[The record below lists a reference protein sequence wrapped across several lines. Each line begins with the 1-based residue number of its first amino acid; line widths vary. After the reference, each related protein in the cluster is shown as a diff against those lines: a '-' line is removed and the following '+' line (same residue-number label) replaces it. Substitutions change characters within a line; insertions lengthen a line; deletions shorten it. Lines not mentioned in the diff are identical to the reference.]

1 MRKMKIPFLDLKAQ
15 FNTIQGDIRSALN
28 RVLDSQ
34 NFILGPEVDQFEKQ
48 VASYLGVPHA
58 VGVAS
63 GSDALY
69 LALVALGVGPGDGV
83 ITTPFTF
90 FATGGS
96 IVRTGARPL
105 FVDID
110 PRNYN
115 LDPGKI
121 AELIEANRRNPRA
134 QLKAI
139 MPVHIFGQPAEMGA
153 IQKLARTHG
162 LTVVEDACQAI
173 GAHYQGQKVG
183 TLSEFGCFSFFP
195 SKNLGG
201 FGDGGLAVT
210 GDPGLAQKLRRLRVH
225 GSDRKYHHVEMGINS
240 RLDALQ
246 AAVLSAKLP
255 YLDRWNEARRK
266 KAAAYDQ
273 ALGDLPGLV
282 LPPAPQKG
290 VEPVYHLYVI
300 RASKRD
306 GLEKFLGTRGIG
318 TGVYYPLPLHL
329 QPCFAGLG
337 YKEGEMP
344 ESERA
349 SREVLALPLYPELT
363 EEQQTFVIKS
373 VREFYQKP
381 ALI

>member
-1 MRKMKIPFLDLKAQ
+1 MQIPFLDLKAQ
-15 FNTIQGDIRSALN
+15 FDTIQGDIRSAFN

-34 NFILGPEVDQFEKQ
+34 AFILGPEVDQFEKQ
-48 VASYLGVPHA
+48 IASYLGVPHA

-105 FVDID
+105 FADID
-110 PRNYN
+110 PQTYN

-121 AELIEANRRNPRA
+121 AELIETNRRNPRA
-134 QLKAI
+134 NLKAI
-139 MPVHIFGQPAEMGA
+139 MPVHIFGQPAEMDA
-153 IQKLARTHG
+153 IQKIGHTHG

-173 GAHYQGQKVG
+173 GAHYRGKKVG
-183 TLSEFGCFSFFP
+183 TLSEFGCYSFFP

-210 GDPGLAQKLRRLRVH
+210 ADQALAQRIRRLRVH
-225 GSDRKYHHVEMGINS
+225 GSDRKYHHLEIGINS

-246 AAVLSAKLP
+246 AAVLSVKLP
-255 YLDRWNEARRK
+255 QLDRWNEARRER
-266 KAAAYDQ
+266 ASIYDQ
-273 ALGDLPGLV
+273 ALRDLPEVV
-282 LPPAPQKG
+282 LPPAPGKG
-290 VEPVYHLYVI
+290 IDPVYHLYVI
-300 RASKRD
+300 RARKRD
-306 GLEKFLGTRGIG
+306 DLEKFLIARGIG
-318 TGVYYPLPLHL
+318 AGVYYPLPLHL

-337 YKEGEMP
+337 YREGEMP

-363 EEQQTFVIKS
+363 DDQQAYVIRS
-373 VREFYQKP
+373 VQEFYKE
-381 ALI
+381 

>member
-1 MRKMKIPFLDLKAQ
+1 MKVPFLDLKAQ
-15 FNTIQGDIRSALN
+15 YQTIRDDIQSALN

-34 NFILGPEVDQFEKQ
+34 GFILGPEVDQFEKQ
-48 VASYLGVPHA
+48 IASYLGVPHA

-90 FATGGS
+90 FATGGA

-105 FVDID
+105 FADID

-134 QLKAI
+134 NLKAI
-139 MPVHIFGQPAEMGA
+139 MPVHIFGQPAEMEA
-153 IQKLARTHG
+153 IQKIARANG
-162 LTVVEDACQAI
+162 LKIVEDACQAI
-173 GAHYQGQKVG
+173 GANFRGKRVG
-183 TLSEFGCFSFFP
+183 ALSEFGCFSFFP

-210 GDPGLAQKLRRLRVH
+210 ADPELARRIRRLRVH
-225 GSDRKYHHVEMGINS
+225 GSDRKYHHLEMGINS

-246 AAVLSAKLP
+246 AAALSVKLP
-255 YLDRWNEARRK
+255 HLDRWNEARRK
-266 KAAAYDQ
+266 KASLYDR
-273 ALGDLPGLV
+273 ALRDLPEVV
-282 LPPAPQKG
+282 LPPAPG
-290 VEPVYHLYVI
+290 EGMEPVYHLYVI
-300 RASKRD
+300 RARKRD
-306 GLEKFLGTRGIG
+306 DLEKFLVARGIG
-318 TGVYYPLPLHL
+318 AGVYYPLPLHL

-337 YKEGEMP
+337 YREGEMP

-363 EEQQTFVIKS
+363 DDQQAYVVQA

-381 ALI
+381 ASV

>member
-1 MRKMKIPFLDLKAQ
+1 MQIPFLDLKAQ
-15 FNTIQGDIRSALN
+15 FDTIQGDIRSAFN

-34 NFILGPEVDQFEKQ
+34 AFILGPEVDQFEKQ
-48 VASYLGVPHA
+48 IASYLGVPHA

-105 FVDID
+105 FADID
-110 PRNYN
+110 PQTYN

-121 AELIEANRRNPRA
+121 AELIETNRRNPRA
-134 QLKAI
+134 NLKAI
-139 MPVHIFGQPAEMGA
+139 MPVHIFGQPAEMDA
-153 IQKLARTHG
+153 IQKIAHTHG

-173 GAHYQGQKVG
+173 GAHYRGKKVG
-183 TLSEFGCFSFFP
+183 TLSEFGCYSFFP

-210 GDPGLAQKLRRLRVH
+210 ADQALAQRIRRLRVH
-225 GSDRKYHHVEMGINS
+225 GSDRKYHHLEIGINS

-246 AAVLSAKLP
+246 AAVLSVKLP
-255 YLDRWNEARRK
+255 QLDRWNEARRER
-266 KAAAYDQ
+266 ASIYDQ
-273 ALGDLPGLV
+273 ALRDLPEVV
-282 LPPAPQKG
+282 LPPAPGKG
-290 VEPVYHLYVI
+290 IDPVYHLYVI
-300 RASKRD
+300 RARKRD
-306 GLEKFLGTRGIG
+306 DLEKFLIARGIG
-318 TGVYYPLPLHL
+318 AGVYYPLPLHL

-337 YKEGEMP
+337 YREGEMP

-363 EEQQTFVIKS
+363 DDQQAYVIRS
-373 VREFYQKP
+373 VQEFYKE
-381 ALI
+381 

>member
-1 MRKMKIPFLDLKAQ
+1 MKVPFLDLKAQ
-15 FNTIQGDIRSALN
+15 YNTIQGDIQSALN

-34 NFILGPEVDQFEKQ
+34 GFILGPEVDQFEKQ
-48 VASYLGVPHA
+48 VASFLGVPHA
-58 VGVAS
+58 VGLAS

-105 FVDID
+105 FADID
-110 PRNYN
+110 PQAYN

-121 AELIEANRRNPRA
+121 AELIETNRRNPRA
-134 QLKAI
+134 NLKAI
-139 MPVHIFGQPAEMGA
+139 MPVHIFGQPAEMEA
-153 IQKLARTHG
+153 IRKIARANG
-162 LTVVEDACQAI
+162 LKIVEDACQAI
-173 GAHYQGQKVG
+173 GANFRGKRVG
-183 TLSEFGCFSFFP
+183 ALSEFGCFSFFP

-210 GDPGLAQKLRRLRVH
+210 ADPELARRIRRLRVH
-225 GSDRKYHHVEMGINS
+225 GSDRKYHHLEMGINS

-246 AAVLSAKLP
+246 AAVLSVKLP
-255 YLDRWNEARRK
+255 HLDRWNEARRK
-266 KAAAYDQ
+266 RASLYDR
-273 ALGDLPGLV
+273 ALRDLPEVV
-282 LPPAPQKG
+282 LPPAPREG
-290 VEPVYHLYVI
+290 MEPVYHLYVI
-300 RASKRD
+300 RARKRD
-306 GLEKFLGTRGIG
+306 DLEKFLVARGIG

-337 YKEGEMP
+337 YREGEMP

-363 EEQQTFVIKS
+363 DDQQAYVVQAI
-373 VREFYQKP
+373 REFYQKP
-381 ALI
+381 APV

>member
-1 MRKMKIPFLDLKAQ
+1 MKIPFLDLKAQ
-15 FNTIQGDIRSALN
+15 FNTIQGDIQGALN

-34 NFILGPEVDQFEKQ
+34 NFILGPEVDQFEKKI
-48 VASYLGVPHA
+48 ASYLGVPHA
-58 VGVAS
+58 VGMAS

-69 LALVALGVGPGDGV
+69 LALVALGVGSGDGV

-110 PRNYN
+110 PQTYN

-121 AELIEANRRNPRA
+121 EAAIETNRRNPRA
-134 QLKAI
+134 RLKAI
-139 MPVHIFGQPAEMGA
+139 MPVHLFGQPAEMDD
-153 IQKLARTHG
+153 IQKIARTHG
-162 LTVVEDACQAI
+162 LSVVEDACQAI
-173 GAHYQGQKVG
+173 GAHYRGKKVG
-183 TLSEFGCFSFFP
+183 TLSEFGCYSFFP

-210 GDPGLAQKLRRLRVH
+210 ADPALAQRIRRLRVH

-246 AAVLSAKLP
+246 AAVLSVKLP
-255 YLDRWNEARRK
+255 HLDRWNEARRK
-266 KAAAYDQ
+266 KALIYHR
-273 ALGDLPGLV
+273 ALQDIAGLV
-282 LPPAPQKG
+282 LPPAPTAV

-300 RASKRD
+300 RAPRRD
-306 GLEKFLGTRGIG
+306 ELEKFLVARGIG

-337 YKEGEMP
+337 YQPGEMP

-349 SREVLALPLYPELT
+349 SREVLALPLYPEMT
-363 EEQQTFVIKS
+363 EEQQTLVIKT
-373 VREFYQKP
+373 VREFYQEP
-381 ALI
+381 ASV

>member
-1 MRKMKIPFLDLKAQ
+1 MKIPFLDLKAQ
-15 FNTIQGDIRSALN
+15 FNTIQGDIQAALN

-34 NFILGPEVDQFEKQ
+34 NFILGPEVDQFEKKI
-48 VASYLGVPHA
+48 ASYLGVPHA
-58 VGVAS
+58 VGMAS

-110 PRNYN
+110 PQTYN

-121 AELIEANRRNPRA
+121 AESIETNRRNPRA
-134 QLKAI
+134 NLKVI
-139 MPVHIFGQPAEMGA
+139 MPVHLFGQPAEMEA
-153 IQKLARTHG
+153 IQKIARTHG
-162 LTVVEDACQAI
+162 LTTVEDACQAI

-195 SKNLGG
+195 SKNLGS

-255 YLDRWNEARRK
+255 YLDRWNESRRK

-273 ALGDLPGLV
+273 AFRDLPGLD

-300 RASKRD
+300 RAPERD
-306 GLEKFLGTRGIG
+306 ELEKFLGARGIG

-381 ALI
+381 ASVK